1 MAEALSETQVEQP
14 QVVTQQ
20 SNPFD
25 DKTWL
30 EQPNLSQEN
39 LAANAEP
46 IIENS
51 NEPNYND

>member
-1 MAEALSETQVEQP
+1 MSEALTENQVEQP

-46 IIENS
+46 IIEN
-51 NEPNYND
+51 